1 MERWCPTQS
10 VLGVFLMT
18 SNQFTFLV
26 FILLLGF
33 GGYLG
38 HPLFPELGPAVV
50 IIGVIAIVG
59 IICCALIY
67 EAITWPW
74 RQWKFRKECRRL
86 ERKGRLM
93 NLYERVDFEW
103 RLHKLQSRDEQ

>member
-1 MERWCPTQS
+1 
-10 VLGVFLMT
+10 MT

-33 GGYLG
+33 GGYLS
-38 HPLFPELGPAVV
+38 HPLLPSDVGFVIF

-59 IICCALIY
+59 IVCCVLIW

-74 RQWKFRKECRRL
+74 REWKLRKQYRRL
-86 ERKGRLM
+86 ERKERLM
-93 NLYERVDFEW
+93 NLYKRVDFEW